1 MSSVYRRSMGDD
13 RMIRRLSIGLVIALA
28 IAAAIFRLTH
38 EPIYGPCT
46 ITTDGRV
53 CPLIGYK

>member
-1 MSSVYRRSMGDD
+1 MPSVYRRTMGDD

-28 IAAAIFRLTH
+28 IAAAIFSLTH

-46 ITTDGRV
+46 ITTDGKV